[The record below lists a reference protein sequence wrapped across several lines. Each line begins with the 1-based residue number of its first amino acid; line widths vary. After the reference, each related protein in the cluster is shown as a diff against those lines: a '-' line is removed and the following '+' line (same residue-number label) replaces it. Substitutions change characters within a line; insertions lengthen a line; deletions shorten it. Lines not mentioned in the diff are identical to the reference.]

1 MPYFT
6 IEDKQ
11 FFEKNGY
18 IIKYNTVPD
27 QLIQR
32 AIDVIWEHIDAD
44 HNDPETWINAGQTG
58 NLPCTNLSSLCCMM
72 VPISTWQRNWLVKEH

>member
-6 IEDKQ
+6 TEDKQ

-44 HNDPETWINAGQTG
+44 RNDLETWINAGHNRKSALYQ
-58 NLPCTNLSSLCCMM
+58 LS
-72 VPISTWQRNWLVKEH
+72 